1 MGFGYLSL
9 IYKVKGQ
16 NSHLCPLTS
25 FAAIMDLL
33 HSSGVSSTSYL
44 QTHYSHN
51 QGYFL
56 LVSMATDLRNTF
68 FLLFPIW
75 FYVQQAEA
83 VKLVWVAVVGD
94 WVNLMLKW

>member
-1 MGFGYLSL
+1 MCLSF

-16 NSHLCPLTS
+16 HLHLWSSIS
-25 FAAIMDLL
+25 FAAVMDLL
-33 HSSGVSSTSYL
+33 HSSGVSSTTYL
-44 QTHYSHN
+44 QTHYSHS

-75 FYVQQAEA
+75 FHVQQAEA